1 MSIGGPGYKGALT
14 VGLKFEPIDGEVGK
28 LLVDIKEAN
37 ELAAADVKT
46 LSNPFVKRYL
56 IALCPL

>member
-46 LSNPFVKRYL
+46 LSNPFVKR
-56 IALCPL
+56 